1 MKIYNKLN
9 KEIYKVICID
19 DYGNIIKGDFMES
32 PFYKD
37 IIFNY
42 IIIDDY
48 GDLLYIHSNMNYKV
62 NNTYIDIESKI
73 SQYNG
78 IIVGYYYPYLNG
90 KKLILKDNLN
100 KHKEDINTFNE
111 FERNCNTCKH
121 LIRVKHDKCSS
132 GQLKGKCN
140 GSKIST
146 FNYPLI
152 IKNDIIHFYPQDY
165 MDMKCWENR

>member
-62 NNTYIDIESKI
+62 NNTYIDIESNI

-90 KKLILKDNLN
+90 KN
-100 KHKEDINTFNE
+100 
-111 FERNCNTCKH
+111 
-121 LIRVKHDKCSS
+121 
-132 GQLKGKCN
+132 
-140 GSKIST
+140 
-146 FNYPLI
+146 
-152 IKNDIIHFYPQDY
+152 
-165 MDMKCWENR
+165 